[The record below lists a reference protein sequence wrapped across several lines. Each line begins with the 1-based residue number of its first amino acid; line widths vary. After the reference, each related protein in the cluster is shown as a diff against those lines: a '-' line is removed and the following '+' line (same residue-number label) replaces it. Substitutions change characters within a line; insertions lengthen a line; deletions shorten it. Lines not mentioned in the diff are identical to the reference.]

1 MKLLAI
7 AKKEFARFF
16 RDRRMVISMLIP
28 GLLIFILYSVMGS
41 ALWDEEEHYQFRV
54 YLSGESLAT
63 EQITSLAAASDWSVE
78 YLPAED
84 IAAAEAAV
92 EEGEA
97 TALVVF
103 SPGFDEA
110 VLAYDGGTAGA
121 TVEIVYNSSAEDS
134 FAFYMLASN
143 VLSNYRQA
151 FYVLPS
157 DRADE
162 TSLFSSL
169 LGDVLPF
176 LIVTLLFSSAMSIT
190 LESIAGEKERG
201 TLATILVT
209 PIKRSHLAFGKVLPL
224 AGISLIGA
232 ISSFL
237 GVMFSMPKLVGMSL
251 SGLVGGYGFVS
262 YLLLFLLILSIVPVI
277 VSAIAAVSTA
287 ARSVKEASGYTSVLM
302 IVVMLLSIVTGFVGE
317 MGPWVYFVP
326 ILNAVAGMQA
336 VLYMSISLW
345 QALAAVAVNLV
356 FSVLLV
362 FLIARMLS
370 SERIMFGK

>member
-134 FAFYMLASN
+134 FAFYTLASN

>member
-134 FAFYMLASN
+134 FAFYTLASN

-317 MGPWVYFVP
+317 MGPWVFFVP

>member
-134 FAFYMLASN
+134 FAFYTLASN

-277 VSAIAAVSTA
+277 VSAIAAVSTS